1 MKKILLSLFLV
12 ACYFVGMSQCN
23 SPRDLQGTTT
33 KNKVVLSWT
42 APAQQSDEEIL
53 TWSGTELSSGIGL
66 GSLTEFNCLH
76 KFLASELSNYVGWQV
91 TKIAFTPYQS
101 GTFTVKV
108 WKGTG
113 ANPSGN
119 PMLTQSVPN
128 PSLQSMNV
136 IVLTSPFTIEANQT
150 YWFGYG
156 AAAPSSA
163 EYPAGTDAGPA
174 VSGKGDIVGFGSSWT
189 TLTAND
195 LDYNF
200 IIQTTVVNA
209 KGEEKV
215 LAIDKGGTVAS
226 YNVYRNGS
234 KIGNTVAETYTDTGL
249 EMETTYNYCVEAVWT
264 DGCVSEQV
272 CGDFTTQGL
281 TCTPPETVTV
291 STTLDAM
298 NISWT
303 APYIPSSEEWLTWAG
318 EPDFGNGI
326 GTGSATTFSVAH
338 RFQVAEIAPYAG
350 YELTKVRFSPCES
363 ACTYTVRVWVGG
375 TSGTNPGTMVVNQ
388 LVPAEEITLNA
399 WNEITLDNPV
409 SITGAE
415 EVWFGYYVNTTTG
428 YPAGVDSGPAVT
440 GKGDLMHFGGSWT
453 TLYDLGLDYN
463 WSIQGFVQND
473 GKGVYLNSPVT
484 SNDETKGNIEDLRAA
499 HTRIFRAAP
508 VKGYRDAVASYNI
521 YVDGDLMGSVNGNT
535 FEYSIDGF
543 EDGKYDVCVTALYDN
558 GCESLPT
565 CANTEIVTSCW
576 PANNLEAT
584 ILAKKNVKLTWS
596 EPIDPFA
603 PTTWIS
609 WSSSQAGS
617 NSIGTG
623 SASDFCCAHRFEPE
637 DIAEYDGMNIVAIN
651 FVPGVAGDQCDYYIR
666 VWVGG
671 NETGPDELVYDQAVD
686 GSTIVTKAWN
696 LVYLDTPVTIDAREE
711 LWIGYRCNTT
721 TGHPGGCDDGPRVD
735 YKGNMMYFGG
745 EWMTMWD
752 AGGGSQANLDY
763 NWSIQGGLADAQGK
777 IHFMSPIA
785 DNMNASPVNVTFSA
799 APMQESGVK
808 MPAFDHY
815 LVYRD
820 GEMIEN
826 TQSKTFTDTNRPN
839 GTYLYEVT
847 AVYVNGCESDPISVE
862 VYVEGD
868 DIITITATAEPAEG
882 GMADIT
888 LLKDCFEEYTV
899 GGKIAT
905 EAIAAGHEWWTTW
918 TNAPG
923 SAEDGIVA
931 DFDGNQCAHFIYGND
946 QVLLLGNQTGGT
958 FTCSFDMYIPNGKD
972 AYNNV
977 LHAFAGSGS
986 EWATE
991 VYFKHSSNG
1000 TTIKAGGVNYNFDC
1014 PYNAWFNVKYDIDLD
1029 NDQATFFIDDVAVCT
1044 WQFSLQANGSTGTRQ
1059 LAAMDFYP
1067 PTSTAV
1073 SEYYVDNVIFK
1084 KVGNG
1089 TFSHGE
1095 TCTLTATANTGY
1107 TFTNWTEN
1115 GTVVST
1121 SKTYSFVVTG
1131 DRNLVANFAQFE
1143 GNYLSIGNYNGV
1155 YNQTI
1160 TAGVNLDNGDEVA
1173 GLQVDIPLG
1182 DNFTY
1187 VEGTIAL
1194 TDRATANH
1202 VIYAGMINHVL
1213 RVIVYSL
1220 PSTPFIGTTGEI
1232 FTFGLTLGTEAGIFP
1247 LPVENAILSDLNGI
1261 SLPVEVSNGSVTV
1274 VEPEMFEITATAAP
1288 AEGGTV
1294 TGAGTYLEGTTA
1306 TLTATAI

>member
-23 SPRDLQGTTT
+23 PPRDLQGTTT

-42 APAQQSDEEIL
+42 APAQQGDEEIL
-53 TWSGTELSSGIGL
+53 TWSDTELSSGIGL
-66 GSLTEFNCLH
+66 GSTTEFNCLH
-76 KFLASELSNYVGWQV
+76 KFLASELSSYVGWQV

-101 GTFTVKV
+101 GTFTIKV

-119 PMLTQSVPN
+119 PMLTQSVPS

-174 VSGKGDIVGFGSSWT
+174 VSGKGDVVGWGSSWT
-189 TLTAND
+189 TLTANN

-215 LAIDKGGTVAS
+215 LAIDKGGAVAS
-226 YNVYRNGS
+226 YNVYRNGGL
-234 KIGNTVAETYTDTGL
+234 IGNTVAETYTDTGL

-264 DGCVSEQV
+264 DGCISQQI
-272 CGDFTTQGL
+272 CGDFTTQGM

-318 EPDFGNGI
+318 DPDFNNGI

-338 RFQVAEIAPYAG
+338 RFQVAEIAPYGG
-350 YELTKVRFSPCES
+350 YELTKVRFVPCES

-388 LVPAEEITLNA
+388 EVPAEEITLNA
-399 WNEITLDNPV
+399 WNEITLDAPV

-415 EVWFGYYVNTTTG
+415 ELWFGYFANTTTG
-428 YPAGVDSGPAVT
+428 YPAGVDNGPAVT

-463 WSIQGFVQND
+463 WAIQGFVQND

-484 SNDETKGNIEDLRAA
+484 VNDETKGNIEDLRAA
-499 HTRIFRAAP
+499 HTRILRAVP
-508 VKGYRDAVASYNI
+508 VKGNRDAVASYNI

-535 FEYSIDGF
+535 FEYSVDGF

-565 CANTEIVTSCW
+565 CVNTEIVTSCW

-609 WSSSQAGS
+609 WSSDQAGG

-820 GEMIEN
+820 GEVIKN
-826 TQSKTFTDTNRPN
+826 TKSKTFTDTNRPN

-847 AVYVNGCESDPISVE
+847 AVYVNECESDPISVTVIVDE
-862 VYVEGD
+862 NGIGD
-868 DIITITATAEPAEG
+868 DINSDIKVYPNPA
-882 GMADIT
+882 
-888 LLKDCFEEYTV
+888 
-899 GGKIAT
+899 
-905 EAIAAGHEWWTTW
+905 
-918 TNAPG
+918 
-923 SAEDGIVA
+923 
-931 DFDGNQCAHFIYGND
+931 
-946 QVLLLGNQTGGT
+946 
-958 FTCSFDMYIPNGKD
+958 
-972 AYNNV
+972 NNV
-977 LHAFAGSGS
+977 LTVNGIEMTSIVIYNSLGQTVATIPVNGNTVNIETSSYPAGM
-986 EWATE
+986 
-991 VYFKHSSNG
+991 Y
-1000 TTIKAGGVNYNFDC
+1000 
-1014 PYNAWFNVKYDIDLD
+1014 
-1029 NDQATFFIDDVAVCT
+1029 FIDV
-1044 WQFSLQANGSTGTRQ
+1044 N
-1059 LAAMDFYP
+1059 
-1067 PTSTAV
+1067 TA
-1073 SEYYVDNVIFK
+1073 DNVVVRT
-1084 KVGNG
+1084 KV
-1089 TFSHGE
+1089 
-1095 TCTLTATANTGY
+1095 
-1107 TFTNWTEN
+1107 
-1115 GTVVST
+1115 V
-1121 SKTYSFVVTG
+1121 
-1131 DRNLVANFAQFE
+1131 
-1143 GNYLSIGNYNGV
+1143 
-1155 YNQTI
+1155 
-1160 TAGVNLDNGDEVA
+1160 
-1173 GLQVDIPLG
+1173 
-1182 DNFTY
+1182 
-1187 VEGTIAL
+1187 IA
-1194 TDRATANH
+1194 R
-1202 VIYAGMINHVL
+1202 
-1213 RVIVYSL
+1213 
-1220 PSTPFIGTTGEI
+1220 
-1232 FTFGLTLGTEAGIFP
+1232 
-1247 LPVENAILSDLNGI
+1247 
-1261 SLPVEVSNGSVTV
+1261 
-1274 VEPEMFEITATAAP
+1274 
-1288 AEGGTV
+1288 
-1294 TGAGTYLEGTTA
+1294 
-1306 TLTATAI
+1306 

>member
-1 MKKILLSLFLV
+1 MKKVLLSLFLV

-23 SPRDLQGTTT
+23 PPRDLQGTTT

-42 APAQQSDEEIL
+42 APAQQGDEEIL
-53 TWSGTELSSGIGL
+53 TWSDTELSSGIGL
-66 GSLTEFNCLH
+66 GSTTEFNCLH
-76 KFLASELSNYVGWQV
+76 KFLANELSSYVGWQV

-113 ANPSGN
+113 ANPSGK
-119 PMLTQSVPN
+119 PMLTQSAPN

-156 AAAPSSA
+156 VAAPSSA

-174 VSGKGDIVGFGSSWT
+174 VAGKGDVVGFGGSWT
-189 TLTAND
+189 TLTANN

-215 LAIDKGGTVAS
+215 LAIDKGGAVAS
-226 YNVYRNGS
+226 YNVYRNGGL
-234 KIGNTVAETYTDTGL
+234 IGNTVAETYTDTGL

-264 DGCVSEQV
+264 DGCISQQI
-272 CGDFTTQGL
+272 CGDFTTQGM

-291 STTLDAM
+291 STILDAM

-303 APYIPSSEEWLTWAG
+303 APY
-318 EPDFGNGI
+318 
-326 GTGSATTFSVAH
+326 
-338 RFQVAEIAPYAG
+338 
-350 YELTKVRFSPCES
+350 
-363 ACTYTVRVWVGG
+363 
-375 TSGTNPGTMVVNQ
+375 
-388 LVPAEEITLNA
+388 
-399 WNEITLDNPV
+399 
-409 SITGAE
+409 
-415 EVWFGYYVNTTTG
+415 
-428 YPAGVDSGPAVT
+428 
-440 GKGDLMHFGGSWT
+440 
-453 TLYDLGLDYN
+453 
-463 WSIQGFVQND
+463 
-473 GKGVYLNSPVT
+473 
-484 SNDETKGNIEDLRAA
+484 IEDLRAA

-565 CANTEIVTSCW
+565 CANTEIVTTCW

-609 WSSSQAGS
+609 WSSSQAGG

-623 SASDFCCAHRFEPE
+623 SAADFCFAHRFEPE

-721 TGHPGGCDDGPRVD
+721 TGHPGGYDDGPRVD

-777 IHFMSPIA
+777 IHFMNPIA
-785 DNMNASPVNVTFSA
+785 DNMNVDPVNVNFSA

-820 GEMIEN
+820 GEIIKE
-826 TQSKTFTDTNRPN
+826 TKSKTYTDTNRPN
-839 GTYLYEVT
+839 GKYLYEVT
-847 AVYVNGCESDPISVE
+847 AVYVNECESDPISVE
-862 VYVEGD
+862 VEVSENGIGD
-868 DIITITATAEPAEG
+868 DFNSDIKIYPNPA
-882 GMADIT
+882 
-888 LLKDCFEEYTV
+888 
-899 GGKIAT
+899 
-905 EAIAAGHEWWTTW
+905 
-918 TNAPG
+918 
-923 SAEDGIVA
+923 
-931 DFDGNQCAHFIYGND
+931 
-946 QVLLLGNQTGGT
+946 
-958 FTCSFDMYIPNGKD
+958 
-972 AYNNV
+972 NNV
-977 LHAFAGSGS
+977 LTVNGIEMTSIVIYNSLGQTVATIPVNGNTINIETSSYPAGM
-986 EWATE
+986 
-991 VYFKHSSNG
+991 Y
-1000 TTIKAGGVNYNFDC
+1000 
-1014 PYNAWFNVKYDIDLD
+1014 
-1029 NDQATFFIDDVAVCT
+1029 FIDV
-1044 WQFSLQANGSTGTRQ
+1044 N
-1059 LAAMDFYP
+1059 
-1067 PTSTAV
+1067 TAENEV
-1073 SEYYVDNVIFK
+1073 VRTKVVI
-1084 KVGNG
+1084 
-1089 TFSHGE
+1089 
-1095 TCTLTATANTGY
+1095 A
-1107 TFTNWTEN
+1107 
-1115 GTVVST
+1115 
-1121 SKTYSFVVTG
+1121 
-1131 DRNLVANFAQFE
+1131 R
-1143 GNYLSIGNYNGV
+1143 
-1155 YNQTI
+1155 
-1160 TAGVNLDNGDEVA
+1160 
-1173 GLQVDIPLG
+1173 
-1182 DNFTY
+1182 
-1187 VEGTIAL
+1187 
-1194 TDRATANH
+1194 
-1202 VIYAGMINHVL
+1202 
-1213 RVIVYSL
+1213 
-1220 PSTPFIGTTGEI
+1220 
-1232 FTFGLTLGTEAGIFP
+1232 
-1247 LPVENAILSDLNGI
+1247 
-1261 SLPVEVSNGSVTV
+1261 
-1274 VEPEMFEITATAAP
+1274 
-1288 AEGGTV
+1288 
-1294 TGAGTYLEGTTA
+1294 
-1306 TLTATAI
+1306 